1 MLACTSSNNLI
12 VFAMGNEIRTYDRK
26 AKQESVFIK
35 YSGNTKSWKDE
46 ISQIEIS
53 EDDKTLF
60 VFLHAAKK
68 LIAYSLQTK
77 QKVLELILKE
87 DTTQPSKCALLQN
100 KNYVSY
106 WWGDFNEIYDIHS
119 GRAISKQ
126 DQGKLLIEQK

>member
-1 MLACTSSNNLI
+1 MLTCTSSNNLI

-35 YSGNTKSWKDE
+35 YSGNTKSCKDE

-53 EDDKTLF
+53 EDDETLF
-60 VFLHAAKK
+60 VLLHSAKK
-68 LIAYSLQTK
+68 IIAYSLQTT

-87 DTTQPSKCALLQN
+87 GKDNPDRCVHLQN

-106 WWGDFNEIYDIHS
+106 WGRNFNEIYHINS
-119 GRAISKQ
+119 GKVIFKQ
-126 DQGKLLIEQK
+126 NTGKL

>member
-1 MLACTSSNNLI
+1 MLACTSNNNLI
-12 VFAMGNEIRTYDRK
+12 IFAMFNEIIIYDRET
-26 AKQESVFIK
+26 KQEAVFIK

-87 DTTQPSKCALLQN
+87 DTTQPGKCVLLQD
-100 KNYVSY
+100 YVSY
-106 WWGDFNEIYDIHS
+106 WCGNFNEVYDINS